1 MTKKLVKLIKPLDWI
16 IAAMAIIML
25 ARMDFGAVD
34 LIDIVYLTT
43 LVMWFIMLLV
53 RLYMEYNK
61 DRFRY

>member
-1 MTKKLVKLIKPLDWI
+1 MTKKLVKLIKPLDCI
-16 IAAMAIIML
+16 IAAMAVIML

>member
-16 IAAMAIIML
+16 IAAMAVIML